1 MPEGTGTPEAER
13 RLGEGHQEEG
23 GLAEGARL
31 LDVRGLACPLP
42 ILRTRRLLDAMAAGE
57 EVTVLT
63 TDPASEI
70 DFRHFCNT
78 TENALVAFARGEAH
92 FTFRIRRG

>member
-1 MPEGTGTPEAER
+1 MEPR
-13 RLGEGHQEEG
+13 N
-23 GLAEGARL
+23 

-42 ILRTRRLLDAMAAGE
+42 ILRTRRLLDRMAPGE
-57 EVTVLT
+57 EIVVLT

-78 TENALVAFARGEAH
+78 TENELLSLERGPEH
-92 FTFRIRRG
+92 FTFHIRKG

>member
-1 MPEGTGTPEAER
+1 MEPR
-13 RLGEGHQEEG
+13 N
-23 GLAEGARL
+23 

-42 ILRTRRLLDAMAAGE
+42 ILRTRRLLDRMAPGE
-57 EVTVLT
+57 EVVVLT

-78 TENALVAFARGEAH
+78 TENELLSLVRGQDH
-92 FTFRIRRG
+92 FTFHIRKG

>member
-1 MPEGTGTPEAER
+1 MSER
-13 RLGEGHQEEG
+13 T
-23 GLAEGARL
+23 

-42 ILRTRRLLDAMAAGE
+42 ILRTRRLLDGMAAGE
-57 EVTVLT
+57 EVVVLT

-70 DFRHFCNT
+70 DFKHFCNT
-78 TENALVAFARGEAH
+78 TENQLLAFERGEAQ